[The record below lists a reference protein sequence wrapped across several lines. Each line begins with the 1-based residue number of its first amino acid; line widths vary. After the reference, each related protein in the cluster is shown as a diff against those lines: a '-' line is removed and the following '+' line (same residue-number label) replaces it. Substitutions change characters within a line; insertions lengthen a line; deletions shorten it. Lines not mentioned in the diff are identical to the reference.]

1 MHNISYRKE
10 VLIQT
15 EQFLYERNLYLI
27 RIFSRIS
34 KFFCSNWFFL
44 HKLVKYDPRIVK
56 LLKSK
61 GISILV
67 ISSLILLPFFV
78 SEGFAQENQSLTITT
93 EKESYAA
100 GEPIRITGFA
110 ESKLSDFKVT
120 MRVFNPIN
128 NLIPIDELEVN
139 NDGTFSG
146 QIATSIGGLW
156 DRDGTYTIIANYYS
170 SEQAAIQFEYGG
182 MISAGIGGVK
192 DVIPEFEVIQNEDD
206 LQSVSLEDYELDYQL
221 TGAKIIRIT
230 PDFEMKSLIIEI
242 ETYSDGELRITLPK
256 DVIDTDDPEG
266 FFVLID
272 GERVNHDATSNMEN
286 WSFVIPFS
294 YGSEEIEVIGTY
306 VIPEFG
312 TVAALVLIVAIGTI
326 IMISAKNKQ
335 IFYPKI

>member
-10 VLIQT
+10 ILKQT
-15 EQFLYERNLYLI
+15 EQSLHERNIYLI
-27 RIFSRIS
+27 RNFQRIS
-34 KFFCSNWFFL
+34 NFFFSNGFFL
-44 HKLVKYDPRIVK
+44 HKLVKYDPRIVE
-56 LLKSK
+56 LLRSK
-61 GISILV
+61 GISVLV
-67 ISSLILLPFFV
+67 ISSLILLPFFA
-78 SEGFAQENQSLTITT
+78 SEAFAQENQLLTITT
-93 EKESYAA
+93 EKESYSA
-100 GEPIRITGFA
+100 GEPIQITGFA

-120 MRVFNPIN
+120 VRVFNPVN
-128 NLIPIDELEVN
+128 NLITIDELEVN

-146 QIATSIGGLW
+146 KIATSIGGLW
-156 DRDGTYTIIANYYS
+156 AKDGTYTIIADYYS
-170 SEQAAIQFEYGG
+170 SERATTQFEYGG
-182 MISAGIGGVK
+182 MVSAGIEGVK
-192 DVIPEFEVIQNEDD
+192 DATPKVPVIEEDD
-206 LQSVSLEDYELDYQL
+206 YSESLVLEDYELGYEL

-256 DVIDTDDPEG
+256 DVIDTDEEG
-266 FFVLID
+266 FFILVDGID
-272 GERVNHDATSNMEN
+272 TNHEATSDNDN

-326 IMISAKNKQ
+326 IMISAKNKH

>member
-15 EQFLYERNLYLI
+15 EQFLYERNIYLI

-100 GEPIRITGFA
+100 GEPIQITGFA

-128 NLIPIDELEVN
+128 NLITIDEFEVN

-156 DRDGTYTIIANYYS
+156 ERDGTYTIIVNYYS
-170 SEQAAIQFEYGG
+170 SEQIAIQFEYGG
-182 MISAGIGGVK
+182 TVFAGVK
-192 DVIPEFEVIQNEDD
+192 DAIPEFEVIENEDN

-221 TGAKIIRIT
+221 TGAKIILIS

-242 ETYSDGELRITLPK
+242 ETYSDGDLRITFPK
-256 DVIDTDDPEG
+256 DVIDTDEEG
-266 FFVLID
+266 FFVLVD
-272 GERVNHDATSNMEN
+272 GVETVHEATSNMEN

-294 YGSEEIEVIGTY
+294 HGSEEIEIIGTY

-312 TVAALVLIVAIGTI
+312 TVAIIVLIAAIGTI